1 MTDMIK
7 VDGDLIKTDGK
18 GRVRMPAEQ
27 REKLLEEFERS
38 GTSGPQF
45 AAVVGVKYQTL
56 AGWARKRRQRG
67 QAKVIS
73 PVPPVSAARWLEAVV
88 AAPPASA
95 PLILQLPC
103 GVRLEVADAKAGGV
117 GRAAVVRKR
126 LAQPC

>member
-1 MTDMIK
+1 LIK
-7 VDGDLIKTDGK
+7 ADGDLIKTDGK

-38 GTSGPQF
+38 GISGPQF

-73 PVPPVSAARWLEAVV
+73 PVSPVSAARWLEAEV
-88 AAPPASA
+88 AGTSGSV
-95 PLILQLPC
+95 PLILQLPG
-103 GVRLEVADAKAGGV
+103 GVRVEVAAPKQAAL
-117 GRAAVVRKR
+117 AAVLVRA
-126 LAQPC
+126 LAGPC

>member
-1 MTDMIK
+1 MTDMLK
-7 VDGDLIKTDGK
+7 ADGDLIKTDGK
-18 GRVRMPAEQ
+18 GRVRMPADQ

-38 GTSGPQF
+38 GISGPQF

-73 PVPPVSAARWLEAVV
+73 PVPPVSAARWLEAEV
-88 AAPPASA
+88 AGTPASA

-103 GVRLEVADAKAGGV
+103 GARLEVADAKQAV
-117 GRAAVVRKR
+117 LAAR
-126 LAQPC
+126 LVQALSQPC